1 MTRARAIPSNH
12 RRRLRP
18 ARAAFTLVELIVVVV
33 VLAIAATAIV
43 PKFSGT
49 ARQEADN
56 AVDQVAELLRL
67 FGFRQSLGAQQVAL
81 WRDGSD
87 GRIHLLVK
95 DIDPE
100 DPEAEPQ
107 WRPDRFAAPVSL
119 PSGMEVTDVRNNDQR
134 IDPADWTIASV
145 PGSDRPKIEIRLV
158 GPGIDS
164 TVVLPTGSPSVVRV
178 DADKPAPFAR
188 APIDLDRSG
197 RDREP
202 W

>member
-1 MTRARAIPSNH
+1 MAPGPF
-12 RRRLRP
+12 RR
-18 ARAAFTLVELIVVVV
+18 TG
-33 VLAIAATAIV
+33 LA
-43 PKFSGT
+43 PDG
-49 ARQEADN
+49 
-56 AVDQVAELLRL
+56 
-67 FGFRQSLGAQQVAL
+67 
-81 WRDGSD
+81 DGS
-87 GRIHLLVK
+87 H
-95 DIDPE
+95 
-100 DPEAEPQ
+100 
-107 WRPDRFAAPVSL
+107 
-119 PSGMEVTDVRNNDQR
+119 DVRNNDQR